1 LRFASTWT
9 NGIAL
14 ALSAALA
21 VALAS
26 AKDLPPIKTVG
37 IVSDVGDK
45 VHFQRIGFMA
55 FTNSRAAIDVP
66 DWKIDAFIAAEVEA
80 ALKSRYTLSEVDFPR
95 GAIAP
100 DVEEVRLFSTPSPED
115 NMRAN
120 AKPKNGQP
128 IDAYIVVWPVAN
140 EVYPTNQRVTG
151 AGILVQ
157 GERARVFTAFA
168 VSLLDGSSFKK
179 IDDCWARVR
188 PHEFFGDPDGSYMIE
203 ANDLYAESFD
213 AMTPEQKQKLEQGI
227 KTMLHDGIAYCMHDL
242 KLVN

>member
-1 LRFASTWT
+1 MRFASIWT
-9 NGIAL
+9 SGIAL

-21 VALAS
+21 AFAW
-26 AKDLPPIKTVG
+26 AKDLPPIKSVG

-45 VHFQRIGFMA
+45 VHFQRIGFTA
-55 FTNSRAAIDVP
+55 FTNSRVAIDVP
-66 DWKIDAFIAAEVEA
+66 DWKIDVFITAETEA
-80 ALKSRYTLSEVDFPR
+80 ALKDRYTLAEVAYPR

-100 DVEEVRLFSTPSPED
+100 DVEEVRFFSAPSPED

-128 IDAYIVVWPVAN
+128 IDAYVVVWPLAS

-151 AGILVQ
+151 TGILVQ

-168 VSLLDGSSFKK
+168 VSLLDGNTFKK
-179 IDDCWARVR
+179 IDDCRARVR
-188 PHEFFGDPDGSYMIE
+188 PHEFFGDPDGTYMTE
-203 ANDLYAESFD
+203 ANDLYAESFEV
-213 AMTPEQKQKLEQGI
+213 MTPEQKQKLEQGI
-227 KTMLHDGIAYCMHDL
+227 KTMLRDGIAYCMRDL